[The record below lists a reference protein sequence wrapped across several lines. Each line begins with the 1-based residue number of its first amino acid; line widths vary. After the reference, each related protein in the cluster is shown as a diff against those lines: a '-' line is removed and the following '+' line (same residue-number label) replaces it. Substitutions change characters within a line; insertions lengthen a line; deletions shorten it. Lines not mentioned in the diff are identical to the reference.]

1 MGIFGKKLDGSLNSA
16 ELSALWHQY
25 MGDSMAICVY
35 KYFINVV
42 TDKKI
47 KSILEDSLLRSENHT
62 SQITAYLR
70 NSNFQHP
77 IGFTENDVNLEAPR
91 LFSDQCLL
99 FYSKLMTAHGLTA
112 YSLAL
117 TNIDRKDLQDYF
129 LECIV
134 SAKELY
140 QRITGLS
147 KTYPNFTTVPAVP
160 PSKKIEFT
168 DTTGMLSNLAG
179 EKRPLNISEISSVF
193 YNSMKT
199 GLVRTLS
206 LAFAQV
212 AEYDDVRKFMAKNAE
227 LAGKDADSL
236 DTILR
241 QDYLPVPFKW
251 DAEITDSTVSPFSD
265 KLMMFH
271 AAFLVNTALSYY
283 GAGAGSSLRSDL
295 NVTYQKVSLHAAQA
309 GALCYKI
316 LVKHRWLEQQPQSVN
331 RNA

>member
-35 KYFINVV
+35 KYF
-42 TDKKI
+42 KI
-47 KSILEDSLLRSENHT
+47 KSILEDSLQRSENHT

-77 IGFTENDVNLEAPR
+77 IGFTENEVNLEAPH
-91 LFSDQCLL
+91 LFSDQCQL

-179 EKRPLNISEISSVF
+179 EKRPLNISEITSVF

-212 AEYDDVRKFMAKNAE
+212 AEYDDVRKFMEK
-227 LAGKDADSL
+227 
-236 DTILR
+236 
-241 QDYLPVPFKW
+241 
-251 DAEITDSTVSPFSD
+251 
-265 KLMMFH
+265 KL
-271 AAFLVNTALSYY
+271 N
-283 GAGAGSSLRSDL
+283 
-295 NVTYQKVSLHAAQA
+295 
-309 GALCYKI
+309 
-316 LVKHRWLEQQPQSVN
+316 
-331 RNA
+331 